1 MQYDKIHGRLPN
13 YWPVSVVWFTCRQ
26 RAKLSSLRFS
36 CAVFPK
42 TKKQTTHTDLCQVL
56 NVRFEDQLTLL

>member
-1 MQYDKIHGRLPN
+1 MQYDKIHGRFPN

-26 RAKLSSLRFS
+26 TTELSSLRFS

-42 TKKQTTHTDLCQVL
+42 TKKKTINTALCEVL
-56 NVRFEDQLTLL
+56 NVRF